1 MRDAIP
7 ARVKLEI
14 TLVYLSS
21 GISYRLL
28 SVFFRV
34 SKASIIKIIPEV
46 CAAINE
52 SLKDYIKIPN
62 VKEWQDIQ
70 IGFASRWNFPNCCGS
85 IDGKHITI
93 QAPPNCGSEYYN
105 YKGTNSI
112 VLMAVVDHDYTF
124 RYVDIGSYGRNA
136 DGGVFQNCSLY
147 PYLENNL
154 LLPENVLC
162 LMTLGKP
169 GGRVISGNSESTD
182 TKLEL
187 PATMALTLGCSTDA
201 QDAGQDKPPYKN
213 TLTTAEKIFNY
224 RLSRARR
231 IVENGFGILASRFRV
246 LGKPIQVTEET
257 TIKIVLCACTLHNW
271 LRTTASN
278 TYTPPGTT
286 DYEDIINFQIIQG
299 QWRSEINE
307 LPSIRRSR
315 INNRSKLIA
324 EKMRDKYK
332 NYFNDDGAVAWQN
345 YMIR

>member
-1 MRDAIP
+1 M
-7 ARVKLEI
+7 E
-14 TLVYLSS
+14 
-21 GISYRLL
+21 
-28 SVFFRV
+28 
-34 SKASIIKIIPEV
+34 
-46 CAAINE
+46 
-52 SLKDYIKIPN
+52 
-62 VKEWQDIQ
+62 EWQDIQ

-112 VLMAVVDHDYTF
+112 VLMAVKDHDYTF

-154 LLPENVLC
+154 LLPENGILVGDDAFPL
-162 LMTLGKP
+162 KP
-169 GGRVISGNSESTD
+169 YLLKS
-182 TKLEL
+182 
-187 PATMALTLGCSTDA
+187 
-201 QDAGQDKPPYKN
+201 YKN

>member
-1 MRDAIP
+1 
-7 ARVKLEI
+7 
-14 TLVYLSS
+14 
-21 GISYRLL
+21 
-28 SVFFRV
+28 
-34 SKASIIKIIPEV
+34 
-46 CAAINE
+46 
-52 SLKDYIKIPN
+52 IPN
-62 VKEWQDIQ
+62 VEEWQDIQ

-136 DGGVFQNCSLY
+136 DG
-147 PYLENNL
+147 
-154 LLPENVLC
+154 
-162 LMTLGKP
+162 
-169 GGRVISGNSESTD
+169 
-182 TKLEL
+182 
-187 PATMALTLGCSTDA
+187 
-201 QDAGQDKPPYKN
+201 
-213 TLTTAEKIFNY
+213 
-224 RLSRARR
+224 
-231 IVENGFGILASRFRV
+231 
-246 LGKPIQVTEET
+246 
-257 TIKIVLCACTLHNW
+257 
-271 LRTTASN
+271 
-278 TYTPPGTT
+278 TT

-345 YMIR
+345 YMI